1 MRYITKK
8 ANKKLEQFFNQAAQ
22 TNGSAQPEGKTTI
35 DKKSKTSRKSTKT
48 VGEYVDFEEID

>member
-8 ANKKLEQFFNQAAQ
+8 ANSKFEQFFNQAAQ
-22 TNGSAQPEGKTTI
+22 GNDPSQAEGKTTI
-35 DKKSKTSRKSTKT
+35 DKKPKTSRKSTKT